1 MGVCSRPLPRGR
13 GRRLLTEGG
22 AVPGCGS
29 GRRGD
34 ARTVACVAAMPVGPA
49 SRLVRRPWSCLPAR
63 PALVG
68 SGVPAPAARVG
79 SGFRARPAPAGSG
92 FRARFALAGSGV
104 QAVPCARGVRCPGR
118 ETGVIEDDGH
128 VAACHHVPVHTSQAP
143 GGNRGK
149 AVGLGLALGS
159 AVAFGGSGV
168 AAKPLI
174 EAGLDPLHV
183 VWLRVA
189 GAALVMLPLAVRH
202 RDLLRRRPALLAGFG
217 LFAVAGV
224 QACYF
229 AAISRIPVGVALLV
243 EYLAP
248 ALLLGWVRFVQRRPV
263 TRAAAVGVVLA
274 VGGLACV
281 VEVWAGLGFDALGLF
296 LAFAAA
302 CCQVGYFVLSDRG
315 ADAGEDAP
323 DPLGVIAYGLLIGAL
338 VLTVVARPW
347 GMDWSVLVGEADLD
361 GTAVSAWVL
370 LGWVVLVA
378 TVLAYTTGVVSVRRL
393 SPQVA
398 GVVACLE
405 AVIATG
411 LAWVLLGE
419 HLSAPQI
426 VGGAIVLVGA
436 FIAQSSAPAKAPDAP
451 VAAGAGDAPSG
462 AGAAGDRPGPGSE
475 LSARGTGV

>member
-1 MGVCSRPLPRGR
+1 MPVCTSDSSVSGRGR
-13 GRRLLTEGG
+13 G
-22 AVPGCGS
+22 
-29 GRRGD
+29 
-34 ARTVACVAAMPVGPA
+34 
-49 SRLVRRPWSCLPAR
+49 
-63 PALVG
+63 
-68 SGVPAPAARVG
+68 
-79 SGFRARPAPAGSG
+79 
-92 FRARFALAGSGV
+92 
-104 QAVPCARGVRCPGR
+104 
-118 ETGVIEDDGH
+118 
-128 VAACHHVPVHTSQAP
+128 
-143 GGNRGK
+143 
-149 AVGLGLALGS
+149 VGLGLALLS

-202 RDLLRRRPALLAGFG
+202 RALLRRRPGLLVGFG
-217 LFAVAGV
+217 LLAVAGV

-229 AAISRIPVGVALLV
+229 AALSRIPVGVALLI

-248 ALLLGWVRFVQRRPV
+248 ALVLGWVRFVQKRPV

-281 VEVWAGLGFDALGLF
+281 VEVWSGLGFDALGLL
-296 LAFAAA
+296 LALGAA
-302 CCQVGYFVLSDRG
+302 CCQVGYFVLSDQG
-315 ADAGEDAP
+315 SDAGDEAP
-323 DPLGVIAYGLLIGAL
+323 DPLGVIAYGLLVGAA

-347 GMDWSVLVGEADLD
+347 TMDWSVLR
-361 GTAVSAWVL
+361 GTASMAGRPVAAVVL
-370 LGWVVLVA
+370 LAWIVLVA
-378 TVLAYTTGVVSVRRL
+378 TVVAYVTGVVSVRRL

-426 VGGAIVLVGA
+426 AGGAIVLVGA
-436 FIAQSSAPAKAPDAP
+436 FIAQSSTPSKGSGQP
-451 VAAGAGDAPSG
+451 VASG
-462 AGAAGDRPGPGSE
+462 GPEWE
-475 LSARGTGV
+475 LSRRGTSA